1 MKTNT
6 FTYFFPEKPT
16 LISKD
21 QNLTAK
27 LSADPDYVAER
38 KYNGIRLQLHF
49 LNGKW
54 QFWGRHQDLLKFTP
68 DAELQKELDSLS
80 EEIRL
85 TVNGKPGYCLLDG
98 ELRNNKTK
106 GVRQKIMLF
115 DVFIWN
121 GEVLTGM
128 PFAERRAIIESLV
141 PVDGEPIGCPV
152 QFKGE
157 FISVFNT
164 VTTDDEIEGIVI
176 KNTKAPFKI
185 SRTSPVNSSW
195 MFKVRKPSKK
205 YKI

>member
-6 FTYFFPEKPT
+6 FTYFFPEKPS

-21 QNLTAK
+21 QPLTAR
-27 LSADPDYVAER
+27 LSADPGYVAER

-54 QFWGRHQDLLKFTP
+54 QFWGRHHDLLKFIP
-68 DAELQKELDSLS
+68 NAELLAALKALPLE
-80 EEIRL
+80 
-85 TVNGKPGYCLLDG
+85 GYCLFDG

-121 GEVLTGM
+121 GEILAGM
-128 PFAERRAIIESLV
+128 PFSERRAIVESLV
-141 PVDGEPIGCPV
+141 PVDGEPIGCPFE
-152 QFKGE
+152 FKDK
-157 FISVFNT
+157 FIGVFNE
-164 VTTDDEIEGIVI
+164 VITDDEIEGIVI
-176 KNTKAPFKI
+176 KNTKAVFKI
-185 SRTSPVNSSW
+185 SRTSPVDSTW